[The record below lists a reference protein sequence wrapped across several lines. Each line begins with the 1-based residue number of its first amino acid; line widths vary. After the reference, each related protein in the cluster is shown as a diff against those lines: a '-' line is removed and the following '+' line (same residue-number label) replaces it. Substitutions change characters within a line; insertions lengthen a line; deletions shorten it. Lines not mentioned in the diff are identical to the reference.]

1 MPEKIKLNILWTNY
15 NLITA
20 EKMVFMY
27 GINSK
32 RNKWWDDVTIILWGT
47 TVQLVN
53 ENKKIQGLIEE
64 GKLEGVQV

>member
-32 RNKWWDDVTIILWGT
+32 RNKWWDDVTIILWG
-47 TVQLVN
+47 
-53 ENKKIQGLIEE
+53 
-64 GKLEGVQV
+64 